1 MTARDILA
9 TLALL
14 FTVLALPQF
23 VRSGRTGYVQARAWL
38 LVAVIFGAVS
48 AWLYLKS

>member
-1 MTARDILA
+1 MTARHILA
-9 TLALL
+9 TLALV
-14 FTVLALPQF
+14 FTVLALA
-23 VRSGRTGYVQARAWL
+23 RIARNGRAGYVQARAWL